1 MSKVEQY
8 FTKHPGNFEATIL
21 FFQAIL
27 KYISKYKFLYNLYI
41 DFKIYIFIINNYIL
55 IYTYIHNNLIFTT
68 FFLQKMLYFFFKLY
82 FFTKLYLF
90 F

>member
-55 IYTYIHNNLIFTT
+55 IYTYIHNNSIFTT
-68 FFLQKMLYFFFKLY
+68 FFYRKCFIFF
-82 FFTKLYLF
+82 
-90 F
+90 

>member
-55 IYTYIHNNLIFTT
+55 IYTHIYNNSIFIN
-68 FFLQKMLYFFFKLY
+68 FFIKK
-82 FFTKLYLF
+82 LF